1 MVGVRKSH
9 ESMRLFVG
17 YGEMNKKI
25 QTDIFELYFMSANIQ
40 NVLVKT

>member
-9 ESMRLFVG
+9 ESMRLFLD
-17 YGEMNKKI
+17 YGEMNKNI

-40 NVLVKT
+40 NILVKT

>member
-17 YGEMNKKI
+17 YGEVNKKI

-40 NVLVKT
+40 NILVKT